1 MSDPELISPCWLD
14 VPLGDSSPPPTDAL
28 PPDIQTSLA
37 RVADAIAAVRGP
49 QLRSLARYLAG
60 APGRG
65 RFEGLT
71 RRLPERSLIDFLR
84 NMTDAGRAP
93 SSAALPRPTLETLAR
108 KTLLRR
114 VLDEGRITALQRA
127 CDVVSG
133 STQGGQTA

>member
-1 MSDPELISPCWLD
+1 MSDPEFTSPCWLD
-14 VPLGDSSPPPTDAL
+14 VPLEDASPPSTEPL
-28 PPDIQTSLA
+28 PPDIRASLA

-71 RRLPERSLIDFLR
+71 RGLPERSLIDFLR

-93 SSAALPRPTLETLAR
+93 SSAALPKPMIETLAR
-108 KTLLRR
+108 QTLLRR

-133 STQGGQTA
+133 SAQGGQTA

>member
-1 MSDPELISPCWLD
+1 MSDPEFTSPCWLD
-14 VPLGDSSPPPTDAL
+14 VPLGDASPPPTDAL

-37 RVADAIAAVRGP
+37 RVAEAIAAVRGP

-93 SSAALPRPTLETLAR
+93 SSAALPPLETLAR
-108 KTLLRR
+108 ETILRR